1 MELNDL
7 ALRFIPGFTV
17 NVEERAA
24 LETQMALRQ
33 SQERLSV
40 MKFWGR
46 VTGTTGDYLV
56 VFGEAGR
63 GRAGRRGS
71 RAAARGGAASAA
83 AHRRSHRLRPPTPL
97 GPPSF

>member
-33 SQERLSV
+33 SQERLS
-40 MKFWGR
+40 
-46 VTGTTGDYLV
+46 
-56 VFGEAGR
+56 A
-63 GRAGRRGS
+63 
-71 RAAARGGAASAA
+71 
-83 AHRRSHRLRPPTPL
+83 
-97 GPPSF
+97 

>member
-63 GRAGRRGS
+63 GRAGAAAGPRL
-71 RAAARGGAASAA
+71 AAARG
-83 AHRRSHRLRPPTPL
+83 RRRAPPLAP
-97 GPPSF
+97 PPSSHPTWPALF